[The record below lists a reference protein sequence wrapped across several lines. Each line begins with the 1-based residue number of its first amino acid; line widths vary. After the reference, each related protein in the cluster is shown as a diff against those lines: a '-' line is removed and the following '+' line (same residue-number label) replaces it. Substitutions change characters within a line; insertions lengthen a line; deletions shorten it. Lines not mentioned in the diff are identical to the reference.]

1 MNILAKIY
9 EHLLYAKNGP
19 DSEVKDSWLRSRH
32 EKYMAPECRKFTHER
47 HRLSLD
53 YTLTQ
58 DLADYPPQVKFS
70 PGPGFVK
77 KDFVAQPCLFVYI
90 LSMAASTL
98 QHQSLIIFM
107 ACKS

>member
-1 MNILAKIY
+1 M
-9 EHLLYAKNGP
+9 LYAKNGP

-32 EKYMAPECRKFTHER
+32 EKYTAPECRKFTHER

-70 PGPGFVK
+70 PGPGFVN

-90 LSMAASTL
+90 LSMAL
-98 QHQSLIIFM
+98 LHYNI
-107 ACKS
+107 KV

>member
-32 EKYMAPECRKFTHER
+32 EKYTAPECRKFTHER

-70 PGPGFVK
+70 PGPGFVN

-90 LSMAASTL
+90 LSMAL
-98 QHQSLIIFM
+98 LHYNI
-107 ACKS
+107 KV